1 MTLYFL
7 PIISAFIGWFTNWI
21 AIKMLFHPKE
31 PINILGITL
40 HGIFPKRQKQFA
52 EKLGVLVANELIS
65 FDDISSKI
73 NSPDTIQK
81 IIPIVEERV
90 DHFIKTKLTEE
101 LPLLSMFI
109 KDKTLDNIKKGI
121 VNEVETMFP
130 AMIGQMTANM
140 KQDLDVEKIV
150 VDKVSNFSS
159 DKLEEILVSIMK
171 KEFKFVEI
179 IGGVLGFLI
188 GLLQIVIAQL

>member
-1 MTLYFL
+1 MILYLL
-7 PIISAFIGWFTNWI
+7 PFISAFIGWFTNWI
-21 AIKMLFHPKE
+21 AIKMLFHPKN
-31 PINILGITL
+31 PINILGFTL

-52 EKLGVLVANELIS
+52 EKLGILVANELIS

-73 NSPDTIQK
+73 NSPETIHK

-121 VNEVETMFP
+121 VHEVETMFP

-150 VDKVSNFSS
+150 VDKVSHFSS

-188 GLLQIVIAQL
+188 GLLQIIIAKL